1 MPIINSPDKISNLTG
16 LKLFLQNTKEDP
28 FQAAII
34 AHTWFLSHGYNHTLA
49 AERIMYNKYH
59 GDHSKLIAFLPVC
72 LFIEPGKGV
81 WNIIHGY
88 EGLPT
93 IVYTDQVSA
102 GGALL
107 AFDSQFKTIR
117 TEILQNTLGK
127 NIEILERRFVHVVSD
142 KPHTIDEFKEK
153 LNKNGDEVDVPMFSM
168 IDEAMKNSKHP
179 IFVIFKHT
187 DGDLFHKVIGKATSS
202 FWAHAAISFD
212 PSLQV
217 MYSFTISQDG
227 FGVENIKNYPTGTK
241 ISVMCS
247 MVTDDIYQKMLSAI
261 EKFKKIKNKTSY
273 GYKNFISI
281 LMKKPNTDDLTMVC
295 SNFVD
300 YMLKLGDIS
309 PTKMDWSTTHPGRL
323 ARAIA
328 RTKEKSFFKVYRGDV
343 KEYDPKYAK
352 MLINSMS
359 KNDEIVRENMNPTF
373 IPSTHKDMEEVCEAL
388 FDHKPAEE
396 MSMPRE
402 FDSIE
407 LPYFTIAGSY
417 GGNQEWCEKRELKLG
432 GCAAI
437 TACDMAIYLRH
448 HKDLVNAYPDS
459 EITRDAYT
467 SFVEKMGNYLKPSED
482 GITQLNLY
490 IDGFRK
496 YLQDQDIN
504 SIAMR
509 SWPGENDVLLTEDVI
524 KHQIDNGWPIPCL
537 TLKNGHPD
545 MQKYNWHWYIIN
557 GYRVHGDKFYVKV
570 VTCGMGNWIDFHI
583 LWKTDYSPKGG
594 LILFDTAT
602 SKPLSEP
609 ITESSSQ
616 FQMVSLSTA
625 FVKKWGE
632 HYKELQKATT
642 GNGYR
647 GIVILK
653 LEQPTAEIAGFINV
667 YSKSGSI
674 QSMWVNP
681 KYAASGI
688 KMKLIR
694 AIK

>member
-1 MPIINSPDKISNLTG
+1 MG
-16 LKLFLQNTKEDP
+16 
-28 FQAAII
+28 
-34 AHTWFLSHGYNHTLA
+34 
-49 AERIMYNKYH
+49 
-59 GDHSKLIAFLPVC
+59 
-72 LFIEPGKGV
+72 
-81 WNIIHGY
+81 
-88 EGLPT
+88 
-93 IVYTDQVSA
+93 
-102 GGALL
+102 
-107 AFDSQFKTIR
+107 
-117 TEILQNTLGK
+117 
-127 NIEILERRFVHVVSD
+127 
-142 KPHTIDEFKEK
+142 
-153 LNKNGDEVDVPMFSM
+153 
-168 IDEAMKNSKHP
+168 
-179 IFVIFKHT
+179 
-187 DGDLFHKVIGKATSS
+187 
-202 FWAHAAISFD
+202 
-212 PSLQV
+212 
-217 MYSFTISQDG
+217 
-227 FGVENIKNYPTGTK
+227 
-241 ISVMCS
+241 S
-247 MVTDDIYQKMLSAI
+247 MVTDEVYNKMISAI
-261 EKFKKIKNKTSY
+261 DKFKKIKNRTTY
-273 GYKNFISI
+273 GYKNFITI
-281 LMKKPNTDDLTMVC
+281 LMKKPNADDLSMVC

-300 YMLKLGDIS
+300 YILQIGDLS
-309 PTKMDWSTTHPGRL
+309 PTKLNWSVTHPGRL

-328 RTKEKSFFKVYRGDV
+328 RTKEKSFFKVYKGAVD
-343 KEYDPKYAK
+343 KYNPIDTRS
-352 MLINSMS
+352 LISTMES
-359 KNDEIVRENMNPTF
+359 TVPIEESREN
-373 IPSTHKDMEEVCEAL
+373 
-388 FDHKPAEE
+388 
-396 MSMPRE
+396 
-402 FDSIE
+402 DSIE
-407 LPYFTIAGSY
+407 LPYFTIGGSY

-437 TACDMAIYLRH
+437 TACDMAIYLCH
-448 HKDLVNAYPDS
+448 HKDLANAYPDS
-459 EITRDAYT
+459 EITRDAYI

-496 YLQDQDIN
+496 YLQDQDIS

-545 MQKYNWHWYIIN
+545 IQKYNWHWYIIN

-570 VTCGMGNWIDFHI
+570 VTCGMSTWIDFHI

-594 LILFDTAT
+594 LILFDTAI
-602 SKPLSEP
+602 SKPVSEP

-632 HYKELQKATT
+632 NYKELQKATT

>member
-1 MPIINSPDKISNLTG
+1 MAIINSPDKISNLTG

-59 GDHSKLIAFLPVC
+59 GDHSKLITFLPVC

-93 IVYTDQVSA
+93 IIYTDQVSA

-127 NIEILERRFVHVVSD
+127 NIEILERRFVHVISD

-153 LNKNGDEVDVPMFSM
+153 LNKNGDEVDAPMFSM
-168 IDEAMKNSKHP
+168 VDEAMKNSKHP
-179 IFVIFKHT
+179 VFVIFKHT
-187 DGDLFHKVIGKATSS
+187 DGDMLHKVIGKMTNSL
-202 FWAHAAISFD
+202 WAHAAISFD
-212 PSLQV
+212 PSLKV

-227 FGVENIKNYPTGTK
+227 FGVESIDSYPQGTK
-241 ISVMCS
+241 ISVMGS
-247 MVTDDIYQKMLSAI
+247 MVTDEVYNKMISAI
-261 EKFKKIKNKTSY
+261 DKFKKIKNRTTY
-273 GYKNFISI
+273 GYKNFITI
-281 LMKKPNTDDLTMVC
+281 LMKKPNTDDLSMVC

-300 YMLKLGDIS
+300 YILQVGDLS
-309 PTKMDWSTTHPGRL
+309 PTKLNWSVTHPGRL

-328 RTKEKSFFKVYRGDV
+328 RTKEKSFFKVYKGVVD
-343 KEYDPKYAK
+343 
-352 MLINSMS
+352 
-359 KNDEIVRENMNPTF
+359 
-373 IPSTHKDMEEVCEAL
+373 
-388 FDHKPAEE
+388 
-396 MSMPRE
+396 
-402 FDSIE
+402 
-407 LPYFTIAGSY
+407 
-417 GGNQEWCEKRELKLG
+417 
-432 GCAAI
+432 
-437 TACDMAIYLRH
+437 
-448 HKDLVNAYPDS
+448 
-459 EITRDAYT
+459 
-467 SFVEKMGNYLKPSED
+467 
-482 GITQLNLY
+482 
-490 IDGFRK
+490 
-496 YLQDQDIN
+496 
-504 SIAMR
+504 
-509 SWPGENDVLLTEDVI
+509 
-524 KHQIDNGWPIPCL
+524 
-537 TLKNGHPD
+537 
-545 MQKYNWHWYIIN
+545 KYNP
-557 GYRVHGDKFYVKV
+557 
-570 VTCGMGNWIDFHI
+570 ID
-583 LWKTDYSPKGG
+583 TRS
-594 LILFDTAT
+594 LISTMEST
-602 SKPLSEP
+602 VPVE
-609 ITESSSQ
+609 ESSSQ